1 MFEIRIICD
10 PADVDTI
17 TKGLSGTF
25 TTGPI
30 HQQPTRD
37 GNRLRL
43 YVTADHQLHDDAYTD
58 APPIAYELAYFMELA
73 SRLDKTGDHT
83 PCVERELL
91 LRKAVLLDRMAM
103 EETAVSSPLAT
114 EMAAENAEVAAIA
127 LSIFD
132 SSEKGLFWGGERGPS
147 DPLWARTSY
156 RGYVRQ
162 EYAAWLHSRRS

>member
-1 MFEIRIICD
+1 MFEIRVICD
-10 PADVDTI
+10 PADADTI
-17 TKGLSGTF
+17 AKTLFGTF
-25 TTGPI
+25 TIGQI
-30 HQQPTRD
+30 RQQPTRD
-37 GNRLRL
+37 GKRLRL
-43 YVTADHQLHDDAYTD
+43 YITADHQLRDDAYTD

-83 PCVERELL
+83 PDVERELL

-103 EETAVSSPLAT
+103 EEAVVSSSLAA

-132 SSEKGLFWGGERGPS
+132 SSEEGLFWGGEYGPS

-162 EYAAWLHSRRS
+162 EYAAWLHNRRS